1 MTRVHI
7 NFDVLEKNGNEY
19 RNYSQELN
27 DIVTNLNER
36 KNNLNNEWISVNA
49 INYDAMLDGFINK
62 IKIDA
67 DRMKKYGDTIL
78 GINNDFKQT
87 DLEYAKSNSMEDT
100 EDIYESE

>member
-7 NFDVLEKNGNEY
+7 NFEVLEKNGNEY

-27 DIVTNLNER
+27 DIITNLNDR

-62 IKIDA
+62 LKVDA
-67 DRMKKYGDTIL
+67 NRMQKYGDTIL
-78 GINNDFKQT
+78 GINDDFKQT
-87 DLEYAKSNSMEDT
+87 DLEYAKSNSIEDT
-100 EDIYESE
+100 EDIYGSK